1 MKQEIKTYFLNTGT
15 KCNNY
20 RQTSENIRYDT
31 TKQVSS
37 PKLPQRKSERAQ
49 MSKFMIQI
57 RYLKIKQIQIQL
69 TARNNLTH

>member
-1 MKQEIKTYFLNTGT
+1 MSERGNQNLLFLKTGT

-20 RQTSENIRYDT
+20 RQTSETIRYDT

-57 RYLKIKQIQIQL
+57 KYLEK
-69 TARNNLTH
+69 